1 MNSRVRGLALI
12 LFLSVAAPI
21 APGAARADEGA
32 YLIRRFHT
40 DLAVQ
45 ADGLVRVEERLEV
58 DFTEPR
64 HGIYRTV
71 PVRYTDPKGY
81 AYSFG
86 FRLLDVH
93 DENGATYKTHVRHQG
108 RYINIR
114 IGDADRTV
122 SGRTVYVIRY
132 EVRNALAHFP
142 NSDELYWNATGNE
155 WRTPI
160 EAASATVRLPAA
172 LPADSLQ
179 AAAYTGVFGSTER
192 NVRIAHPGPG
202 VVHFEALAPLAP
214 LEGLTVAV
222 SWPPG
227 YVRVPGTVDK
237 VRGFFGNNW
246 ILLAPLLTLAF
257 LWRRYLRHGRDPRG
271 AAAVMVRYEP
281 PPGVTAGGV
290 GTVVDEQVDLR
301 DITATVVDLAVRGY
315 LTIREEEKE
324 SLFGLTT
331 RRTTVFE
338 RKLESAVAGL
348 LPHEQK
354 VLDGIFESGDV
365 VDVDD
370 LKQKFYRHIPA
381 IRDALYERMVEKGYF
396 SGKPASVRQR
406 YAGFGFLAGL
416 VTFGL
421 GMFWASTRGGIMPN
435 AIGVPVLS
443 GLLTAVLFFA
453 FAPAMPR
460 RTKAGVELRNW
471 ALGFEEFVSRVE
483 KERIEADRQRNVFE
497 TLLPYAMALGVA
509 AAWAR
514 KFEGI
519 YAAGSGPAWYVG
531 PQFGSGFS
539 TRGFEQSLSGAM
551 TRAGQGM
558 TAAPRS
564 SGSSGA
570 GGGGSSGGG
579 GGGGGGGSW

>member
-1 MNSRVRGLALI
+1 MNSRVRGLALV
-12 LFLSVAAPI
+12 LALAAVTAT
-21 APGAARADEGA
+21 APRAARADESA
-32 YLIRRFHT
+32 YVIRRFHT

-58 DFTEPR
+58 EFAEPR
-64 HGIYRTV
+64 HGIYRTI
-71 PVRYTDPKGY
+71 PIRYTDPKGY
-81 AYSFG
+81 AYSLG

-93 DENGATYKTHVRHQG
+93 DENGAIHKAQVSHKG
-108 RYINIR
+108 RYVDIR
-114 IGDADRTV
+114 IGDANRTV
-122 SGRTVYVIRY
+122 MGRTVYVIRY
-132 EVRNALAHFP
+132 ELRDALAHFP

-160 EAASATVRLPAA
+160 EVASATVRLPAG

-179 AAAYTGVFGSTER
+179 AAAYTGLFGSTER
-192 NVRIAHPGPG
+192 NVRIAYPGPG

-222 SWPPG
+222 AWPPG
-227 YVRVPGTVDK
+227 YVRVPSAVARTQ
-237 VRGFFGNNW
+237 GFFGNNW
-246 ILLAPLLTLAF
+246 ILLAPLLALGF
-257 LWRRYLRHGRDPRG
+257 LLRRYLRSGRDPRG
-271 AAAVMVRYEP
+271 PAAVMVRYEP

-290 GTVVDEQVDLR
+290 GTVVDERVDLR
-301 DITATVVDLAVRGY
+301 DITATVVDLAIRGY

-324 SLFGLTT
+324 LLFGLTT

-338 RKLESAVAGL
+338 RKRESATAGL

-354 VLDGIFESGDV
+354 VLNGLFESGDV
-365 VDVDD
+365 ADVDD
-370 LKQKFYRHIPA
+370 LKQKFYQHIPA

-406 YAGFGFLAGL
+406 YVGFGFLAGL
-416 VTFGL
+416 ATFGI
-421 GMFWASTRGGIMPN
+421 GAIWASSRGGIMPN
-435 AIGVPVLS
+435 ALGVPVVS
-443 GLLTAVLFFA
+443 GVLTAIPFFA

-483 KERIEADRQRNVFE
+483 KERIEADRAQNVFE

-539 TRGFEQSLSGAM
+539 TRSFEQSLSGAM

-558 TAAPRS
+558 AAAPRS

-570 GGGGSSGGG
+570 GGGGFSGGG